1 MRENPLD
8 PQEVLGLSRE
18 QLPRHIAIIMDGNG
32 RWAAERDLPR
42 LRGHA
47 EGAKVVRAIVTQCA
61 RLGLQALTLY
71 SFSSENWKRPRDEI
85 EFLMELYAHYLVAE
99 REEILENNIT
109 FVQVGRRRGLPD
121 NVLEELDMT
130 TELSKGNTGL
140 KLCLALNYGSRGEIV
155 DALRRIA
162 EAVKAGEVEPHEIDE
177 QLVSRSLYTSGIIDP
192 DLLIRTAGEFRV
204 SNFLLWQ
211 LSYAELYV
219 EDVCWPDFTVEHL
232 HKAILTYAHR
242 SRRFGGLDSAC

>member
-1 MRENPLD
+1 MT
-8 PQEVLGLSRE
+8 
-18 QLPRHIAIIMDGNG
+18 
-32 RWAAERDLPR
+32 
-42 LRGHA
+42 
-47 EGAKVVRAIVTQCA
+47 K
-61 RLGLQALTLY
+61 
-71 SFSSENWKRPRDEI
+71 EI
-85 EFLMELYAHYLVAE
+85 EPQN
-99 REEILENNIT
+99 ENQET
-109 FVQVGRRRGLPD
+109 LSFGLPFRIYENQEMLLFGLPFHIFLWIAD
-121 NVLEELDMT
+121 AD
-130 TELSKGNTGL
+130 SK
-140 KLCLALNYGSRGEIV
+140 I
-155 DALRRIA
+155 
-162 EAVKAGEVEPHEIDE
+162 EPHEIDE